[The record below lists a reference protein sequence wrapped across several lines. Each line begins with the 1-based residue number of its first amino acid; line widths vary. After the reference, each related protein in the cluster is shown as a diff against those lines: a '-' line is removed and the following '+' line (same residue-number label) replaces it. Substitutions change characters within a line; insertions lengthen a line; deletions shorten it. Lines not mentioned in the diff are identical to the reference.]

1 MTFFKN
7 LWVNVLEKRRRLTD
21 AMYVPTQTGSHDL
34 GDRYLGD
41 MASAYIE
48 IQNYPDAGR
57 NPFQRIEIHVVSKK
71 PCNHSDM
78 SA

>member
-7 LWVNVLEKRRRLTD
+7 LWIRVLENRQRLTE

-41 MASAYIE
+41 IAGAYIE
-48 IQNYPDAGR
+48 IKNFPVAGR
-57 NPFQRIEIHVVSKK
+57 NPFQRIEINGVSKK
-71 PCNHSDM
+71 P
-78 SA
+78 

>member
-7 LWVNVLEKRRRLTD
+7 LWSRALEKRQRLTE

-34 GDRYLGD
+34 GDKYLGD

-48 IQNYPDAGR
+48 IRDFPDAGR
-57 NPFQRIEIHVVSKK
+57 NPFQRIEVHVVNKK
-71 PCNHSDM
+71 P
-78 SA
+78 